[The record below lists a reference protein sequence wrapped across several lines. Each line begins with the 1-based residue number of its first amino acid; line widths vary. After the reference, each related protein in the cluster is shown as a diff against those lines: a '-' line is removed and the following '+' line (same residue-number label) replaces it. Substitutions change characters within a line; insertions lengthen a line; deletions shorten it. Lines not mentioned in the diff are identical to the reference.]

1 MRTSLSSVKGRG
13 NDLPIHSMT
22 SIPVPSR
29 RGAFSCS
36 PLVAGVLLLAQLPAQ
51 AVDFPGVPLAT
62 PPAVAFPLYTPGGG
76 STGDTVRAQFLC
88 PDAFLAAQN
97 LPTGLVTRIGFALA
111 GTATYD
117 VFTLRAGATTV
128 ASLGTD
134 WATNLPDQ
142 RVQRDLANVPI
153 VGGVSGGVP
162 SNQWVEFEIDQPIA
176 WQPGEGLVV
185 DLTTR
190 ILVPGSYLGTT
201 AVTGGLGGMQRAVN
215 FAYVPGA
222 PAVTISGSG
231 IALRFTFADHGVVT
245 FGGGC
250 AAVGATVPHLQSSG
264 TAALGDTMVVI
275 AADTLPGALGC
286 FVAGFS
292 RRSFAGGS
300 LPAPLGGGCDLLVAP
315 ELLLPTVAQG
325 TNAAL
330 GLPIPVDPSLR
341 SAVVHLQ
348 WAQLDAGSPASVP
361 LTFSDGGTVVV
372 F

>member
-1 MRTSLSSVKGRG
+1 MPTIL
-13 NDLPIHSMT
+13 MT
-22 SIPVPSR
+22 SISVPSR
-29 RGAFSCS
+29 RGAFSFS
-36 PLVAGVLLLAQLPAQ
+36 SLGSALVAGALLLAELSAQ
-51 AVDFPGVPLAT
+51 VVDFPGVPLAN
-62 PPAVAFPLYTPGGG
+62 PPAVAFPFYTPGGG
-76 STGDTVRAQFLC
+76 STGDTVRVQFLC

-97 LPTGLVTRIGFALA
+97 LSAGLVTRIGFALA

-117 VFTLRAGATTV
+117 VFTLRAGVTTV

-142 RVQRDLANVPI
+142 RVQRDFANVPI
-153 VGGVSGGVP
+153 VGGGSGGVP
-162 SNQWVEFEIDQPIA
+162 SNQWVEFELDQPIA

-190 ILVPGSYLGTT
+190 IQVPGSYLGTT

-222 PAVTISGSG
+222 AAAAISGSG
-231 IALRFTFADHGVVT
+231 LALRITFAGHGVVT
-245 FGGGC
+245 FGSGC
-250 AAVGATVPHLQSSG
+250 AAAGGLAPHLESSG

-300 LPAPLGGGCDLLVAP
+300 LPAALGGSCDLLVAP
-315 ELLLPTVAQG
+315 DLQLPTVAQG

-330 GLPIPVDPSLR
+330 GLPIPVDPALR
-341 SAVVHLQ
+341 GAVAHLQ

-361 LTFSDGGTVVV
+361 LTFSDGGSVVV

>member
-1 MRTSLSSVKGRG
+1 
-13 NDLPIHSMT
+13 MT

-36 PLVAGVLLLAQLPAQ
+36 PLVACVLLSAQLPAQ
-51 AVDFPGVPLAT
+51 TVDFPGGPLAN
-62 PPAVAFPLYTPGGG
+62 PPAVAFPFYTPGGG

-88 PDAFLAAQN
+88 PDVFLAAQN
-97 LPTGLVTRIGFALA
+97 LPAGLVTRIGFALA

-117 VFTLRAGATTV
+117 MFTLRAGATTV

-153 VGGVSGGVP
+153 VGGGSGGVP
-162 SNQWVEFEIDQPIA
+162 TNQGVEFQPHQPIA

-222 PAVTISGSG
+222 PATAISGSG
-231 IALRFTFADHGVVT
+231 ITLRFTFAGHGVVT
-245 FGGGC
+245 FGSGC
-250 AAVGATVPHLQSSG
+250 AAAGGLAPHLESAG

-275 AADTLPGALGC
+275 VADTLPGALGC

-300 LPAPLGGGCDLLVAP
+300 LPAGLGGGCELLVAP

-330 GLPIPVDPSLR
+330 GLPIPVDPALR
-341 SAVVHLQ
+341 GAVAHLQ
-348 WAQLDAGSPASVP
+348 WAQLDTGSPASLP
-361 LTFSDGGTVVV
+361 LTFSDGGSVVV